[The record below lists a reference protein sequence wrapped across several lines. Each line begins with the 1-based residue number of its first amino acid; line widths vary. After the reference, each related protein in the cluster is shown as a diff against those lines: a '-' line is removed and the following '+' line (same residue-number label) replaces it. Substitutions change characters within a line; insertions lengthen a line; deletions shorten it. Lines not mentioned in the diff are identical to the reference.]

1 MSEAETELHPFDR
14 DDLLA
19 IRSMLKTG
27 LRSDLARRLAD
38 IHPSDLADLLPDF
51 EPQEQAALFTLLE
64 PERAADVLAE
74 LDAETRDELL
84 GLLPTAEIRSIL
96 EELEPD
102 EAADVIGEFE
112 PEEILE
118 ALEGLEDRSEIQQL
132 LEYPP
137 ETAGGLMT
145 TEFVTLPPHVSVR
158 EAIEQARGASETTHR
173 DYLFVTDEAGRPV
186 GRVPLAKLVF
196 SPPDALVADVAD
208 PDVHAVAADMDREQV
223 AEIVRRYDLLSVPV
237 TDPSDGSMRGII
249 TVDDVFDAAADEAA
263 EDMYRLAGT
272 GATDPLHQ
280 PIWQRALL
288 RLPWLLVTLVPGFIV
303 GSIMRWLGYDMGEE
317 ASLLLFLPVMVAM
330 CGNVSIQSSTIMVRG
345 LATGDVRAYRAVTI
359 LRREVTVAALVGVAC
374 AVIAGGVG
382 WLFFGQM
389 GYGLVVSVSMLLGIL
404 SAAVNGTLIPL
415 GCHGVGVDP
424 ALASG
429 PFVTSL
435 NDILGTLIYLG
446 LGAWLLRLLM

>member
-1 MSEAETELHPFDR
+1 MSETPEETHVFNGTNLAGLRALLASGARGELAARLAELHP
-14 DDLLA
+14 
-19 IRSMLKTG
+19 
-27 LRSDLARRLAD
+27 SDV
-38 IHPSDLADLLPDF
+38 ADLLTDF
-51 EPQEQAALFTLLE
+51 DPEEQAALFRLLE
-64 PERAADVLAE
+64 GEHAANVLAE
-74 LDAETRDELL
+74 MDPETREDVIDA
-84 GLLPTAEIRSIL
+84 LPAEAFHEIL
-96 EELEPD
+96 DKLDPDDAADIIGELEPK
-102 EAADVIGEFE
+102 EA
-112 PEEILE
+112 LE
-118 ALEGLEDRSEIQQL
+118 ALARIEDRRDIEAL
-132 LEYPP
+132 LAWPP
-137 ETAGGLMT
+137 ETAGGVMT
-145 TEFVTLPPHVSVR
+145 TEFVAVPAEVTVR
-158 EAIEQARGASETTHR
+158 EALQKARTSPKDANRDTVYVLDAGGA
-173 DYLFVTDEAGRPV
+173 PV
-186 GRVPLAKLVF
+186 GRLGLAKLVF
-196 SPPDALVADVAD
+196 SQPDVPVRRIMDE
-208 PDVHAVAADMDREQV
+208 DVHAVAADLDREQV
-223 AEIVRRYDLLSVPV
+223 AEIVRRYDLLTVPV
-237 TDPSDGSMRGII
+237 LDPAGLRMLGII
-249 TVDDVFDAAADEAA
+249 TVDDVMDVAADEAA